1 MHVSTVSSSFLFIQ
15 PIAFQ
20 IYQRQPFEPRH
31 LCTVLYVYVCLK
43 PMSAN
48 APSGN
53 ASIAGI
59 KMRRT
64 SRLRA
69 CPLQSLC
76 VDARFVNRWGLC
88 LSIHLA
94 SPRLS
99 SPLLSSA
106 LSHVFFEQRNH
117 VLALCCLNSP
127 GVGALHCVAL
137 GAVSAI
143 LGANVTS
150 GGDTS
155 KTKRFP
161 PPHCFSSTPLAR
173 AVDAAIGASWP
184 RAW

>member
-1 MHVSTVSSSFLFIQ
+1 MLICVCVCVYGFQSRSVVRGFEEKAYPGRSGYLAIRGRDMHVSTVSSSFLFIQ

-31 LCTVLYVYVCLK
+31 LCTVLCVCVCVK

-99 SPLLSSA
+99 SPLLSPLPCV
-106 LSHVFFEQRNH
+106 LSNKE
-117 VLALCCLNSP
+117 
-127 GVGALHCVAL
+127 
-137 GAVSAI
+137 I
-143 LGANVTS
+143 TS
-150 GGDTS
+150 S
-155 KTKRFP
+155 HF
-161 PPHCFSSTPLAR
+161 
-173 AVDAAIGASWP
+173 AA
-184 RAW
+184 